1 MTKGWVLVE
10 DNIISAHFGSAGNC
24 HDKAEPWTYRNS
36 YAVEMMDEY
45 GNVLQTVVVSEDEGA
60 TDKIR
65 ELNDQGY
72 YVMKIAALSEGEA
85 LSE

>member
-1 MTKGWVLVE
+1 
-10 DNIISAHFGSAGNC
+10 
-24 HDKAEPWTYRNS
+24 
-36 YAVEMMDEY
+36 MMDKY